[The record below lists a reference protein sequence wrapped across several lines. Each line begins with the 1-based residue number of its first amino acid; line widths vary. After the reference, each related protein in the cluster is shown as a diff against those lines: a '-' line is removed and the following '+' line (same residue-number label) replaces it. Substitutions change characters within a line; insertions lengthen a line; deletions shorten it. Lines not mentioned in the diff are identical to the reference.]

1 MSSHPINLG
10 LRFILEMAA
19 LISLGI
25 WGWQKG
31 EGWVRFVLAFGIPVV
46 AAVLWATFRVPNDP
60 GNAPVPVPGII
71 RLLFEL
77 GIFAFAAWALFD
89 AGFITPAWIL
99 GIVAILHYISSYNR
113 ILWMIQH

>member
-19 LISLGI
+19 LFSLGF

-31 EGWVRFVLAFGIPVV
+31 EGGVRYILAFGIPMI
-46 AAVLWATFRVPNDP
+46 AAALWATFRVPNDP
-60 GNAPVPVPGII
+60 GNAPVPVPGIV

-77 GIFAFAAWALFD
+77 GIFAFAVWALFD
-89 AGFITPAWIL
+89 AGLVTPAWIL
-99 GIVAILHYISSYNR
+99 GIVVILHYGSSYDR
-113 ILWMIQH
+113 ILWMIKH